1 MRLLGR
7 AIRAFAQDDEAAT
20 LVEYGILILIVA
32 CLAVLTVKQIGAK
45 VSKGFE
51 SVNSQ
56 LP

>member
-7 AIRAFAQDDEAAT
+7 AVRKFAEDDEAAT
-20 LVEYGILILIVA
+20 LVEYGLLMLIIA
-32 CLAVLTVKQIGAK
+32 CLAVLTVKSIGGK

-51 SVNSQ
+51 SVNSE